1 MAEEKKEEV
10 KTDDYF
16 NITEDGGIKKKITK
30 EAKGMTP
37 EIGFR
42 VKIIYIGKNSD
53 NKIFV
58 HNISRDKP
66 FSFIIGAN
74 QVLKGLEICV
84 RTMKIGEKAEFI
96 ISPNY
101 GYGNQKVFYDLVREN
116 ETLYFEIELISF
128 GFSNEEISKLAYE
141 RKLELGKNIKSEGVE
156 NFKAKDFENAKKK
169 FIRATQFL
177 QKIDKDNKEEVE
189 GLNLYL
195 TILSNICNCCRQQ
208 NKFNEIIEYATK
220 GLKIKELPKLYY
232 FRSIANA
239 YNNNFIEAKK
249 DLEALK
255 NLMGNDKA
263 EDEGVKYVNDLIE
276 SREKESNITRKKMTK
291 AIKNLYEEKPEP
303 RIPHDPPTEQ
313 NKENPVVF
321 LDIKIGENEPKRV
334 EIELFKDKV
343 PKICENFRC
352 LCTGEKGG
360 NLHYKG
366 SIFHRVNKGFMI
378 EGGDIENKDG
388 AGGISIYGKT
398 FKEDND
404 SYDHSRKGLV
414 SMIGS
419 KEGDYNSQFLITLID
434 SPWLNEGYKVFGQ
447 VIKGI
452 ETVQEIG
459 DLERDEHQKPKTP
472 AVISNCGELKE
483 GKEITCDNPK

>member
-156 NFKAKDFENAKKK
+156 NFKAKDFENAKK
-169 FIRATQFL
+169 
-177 QKIDKDNKEEVE
+177 
-189 GLNLYL
+189 
-195 TILSNICNCCRQQ
+195 
-208 NKFNEIIEYATK
+208 
-220 GLKIKELPKLYY
+220 
-232 FRSIANA
+232 
-239 YNNNFIEAKK
+239 
-249 DLEALK
+249 
-255 NLMGNDKA
+255 
-263 EDEGVKYVNDLIE
+263 
-276 SREKESNITRKKMTK
+276 
-291 AIKNLYEEKPEP
+291 
-303 RIPHDPPTEQ
+303 
-313 NKENPVVF
+313 
-321 LDIKIGENEPKRV
+321 
-334 EIELFKDKV
+334 
-343 PKICENFRC
+343 
-352 LCTGEKGG
+352 
-360 NLHYKG
+360 
-366 SIFHRVNKGFMI
+366 
-378 EGGDIENKDG
+378 
-388 AGGISIYGKT
+388 
-398 FKEDND
+398 
-404 SYDHSRKGLV
+404 
-414 SMIGS
+414 
-419 KEGDYNSQFLITLID
+419 NS
-434 SPWLNEGYKVFGQ
+434 
-447 VIKGI
+447 
-452 ETVQEIG
+452 
-459 DLERDEHQKPKTP
+459 
-472 AVISNCGELKE
+472 
-483 GKEITCDNPK
+483 